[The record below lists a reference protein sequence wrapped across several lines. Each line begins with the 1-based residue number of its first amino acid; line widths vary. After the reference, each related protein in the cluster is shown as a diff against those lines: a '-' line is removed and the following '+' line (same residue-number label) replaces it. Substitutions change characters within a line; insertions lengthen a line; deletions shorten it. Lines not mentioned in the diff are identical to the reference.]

1 MVRPR
6 YKPVTPDQR
15 IRELRK
21 EFKHL
26 ENKVEP
32 GPERA
37 EQLAAFTRA
46 AHDERQL
53 NMAMHTAALCME
65 EDPEAPALLIAAY
78 LPDDLDEPEE
88 RLRALVDL
96 QDLARYVDVA
106 ELRGFA
112 EERIAEEARA
122 WVKAGSD
129 AEQRHRLRTLG
140 SMIGQPFADGVR
152 DELRFLGR

>member
-6 YKPVTPDQR
+6 YKSVTPDQR

-21 EFKHL
+21 EFRHL
-26 ENKVEP
+26 ETKVEP

-37 EQLAAFTRA
+37 GQLAAFTRA

-53 NMAMHTAALCME
+53 NMAMHTAALCVE
-65 EDPEAPALLIAAY
+65 EDPSPPDLLIAAY
-78 LPDDLDEPEE
+78 VPDEVTDPEE

-96 QDLARYVDVA
+96 HDLARYVDHQ
-106 ELRGFA
+106 ELRAFA
-112 EERIAEEARA
+112 GERIDEEARA
-122 WVKAGSD
+122 WVRDGSD

-140 SMIGQPFADGVR
+140 SMVDQEFADRIR
-152 DELRFLGR
+152 DELRFL